1 MTSLNTVWLLI
12 CGTLVFFMQAG
23 FAMLETGFTRAKNAG
38 NIVMKNIIDI
48 CIGAPVF
55 FFIGFGLM
63 FGKNCGF
70 IGNLDLFI
78 RDDYTSL
85 LPDRVSL
92 CSFVFYQITFCATAA
107 TIVSGAMAERTKF
120 SAYCIYSVIIS
131 MFVYPI
137 VGHWIWGGG
146 WLSKLGFHDFAGG
159 TVVHTVGGMAA
170 LMGAKI
176 VGPRIDKYDK
186 NGRGKAIPG
195 HNIILGA
202 LGIMILWFGWFGFN
216 AGSSLKADGLAAHAF
231 MTSGI
236 SAASALLSW
245 MLIDTLISKKTTLV
259 GASTGLVVG
268 LVAITPGAGFVP
280 IWASFIIGAL
290 VSPICY
296 FGVSLIKKKLKIDD
310 ALDAFGCHG
319 IGGIWGGI
327 ATGIFTQKSINS
339 TAKWDGLIFGDY
351 HLFAAQI
358 VGILVTAAVAV
369 VGTLICVAI
378 VRLFTT
384 LRVDK
389 CEEQLGLD
397 ISQHGESAY
406 PSFNGLDQ

>member
-85 LPDRVSL
+85 LPDGVSL

-137 VGHWIWGGG
+137 VGHWIWGEG
-146 WLSKLGFHDFAGG
+146 WLSKLGFHDLQAEPLF
-159 TVVHTVGGMAA
+159 
-170 LMGAKI
+170 
-176 VGPRIDKYDK
+176 
-186 NGRGKAIPG
+186 IP
-195 HNIILGA
+195 
-202 LGIMILWFGWFGFN
+202 
-216 AGSSLKADGLAAHAF
+216 
-231 MTSGI
+231 
-236 SAASALLSW
+236 
-245 MLIDTLISKKTTLV
+245 
-259 GASTGLVVG
+259 LVVWQH
-268 LVAITPGAGFVP
+268 LWV
-280 IWASFIIGAL
+280 
-290 VSPICY
+290 
-296 FGVSLIKKKLKIDD
+296 
-310 ALDAFGCHG
+310 
-319 IGGIWGGI
+319 
-327 ATGIFTQKSINS
+327 QK
-339 TAKWDGLIFGDY
+339 
-351 HLFAAQI
+351 
-358 VGILVTAAVAV
+358 
-369 VGTLICVAI
+369 
-378 VRLFTT
+378 
-384 LRVDK
+384 
-389 CEEQLGLD
+389 
-397 ISQHGESAY
+397 
-406 PSFNGLDQ
+406 